1 MAIAIQPDLLWRRLS
16 PTAGAWVLISL
27 ALFSFGVF
35 PLAAQERKVFLYE
48 DFGNLDNWKPLY
60 FPKIGKHTVYSVESK
75 DGEHYLRA
83 ESNASASGLVYKG
96 TFNVYD
102 YPKMRWR
109 WRITNTYEKAD
120 GRTKASDD
128 YPIRIYVLFEYDP
141 QEAGALDRVK
151 YGLAKA
157 IYGEYPPHSAI
168 NYVWSSVVWD
178 LPFISSPRTDKVKI
192 VALESG
198 AKSAGTWQEEQVDI
212 LQDYRRMFRSEP
224 PAKAS
229 LGIMN
234 DSDNTAERAVSFISF
249 IEVYR

>member
-1 MAIAIQPDLLWRRLS
+1 MKQHKRLLSITLWLWAS
-16 PTAGAWVLISL
+16 ALLSL
-27 ALFSFGVF
+27 ALTPFGGF
-35 PLAAQERKVFLYE
+35 PANAQERKVALY
-48 DFGNLDNWKPLY
+48 DNFGNLDNWKPLY
-60 FPKIGKHTVYSVESK
+60 FPKIEKHSVYSIESK

-83 ESNASASGLVYKG
+83 ESNASASGIVYKG

-109 WRITNTYEKAD
+109 WKISNVYERGD

-141 QEAGALDRVK
+141 QKAGVLDKVK

-168 NYVWSSVVWD
+168 NYVWSSVAWD

-192 VALESG
+192 VPLQRG
-198 AKSAGTWQEEQVDI
+198 AERVGTWQEEQVDI
-212 LQDYRRMFRSEP
+212 VEDYRRLFRTDP
-224 PAKAS
+224 PARAS
-229 LGIMN
+229 LGIMS
-234 DSDNTAERAVSFISF
+234 DSDNTAEKAVSFVSF

>member
-1 MAIAIQPDLLWRRLS
+1 MTFFLPGIS
-16 PTAGAWVLISL
+16 PA
-27 ALFSFGVF
+27 
-35 PLAAQERKVFLYE
+35 AAQERKVFLRE
-48 DFGNLDNWKPLY
+48 EFGALDNWKPLY
-60 FPKIGKHTVYSVESK
+60 FPKIEKHSVYSIESK

-109 WRITNTYEKAD
+109 WKISNVYERGD

-141 QEAGALDRVK
+141 QKAGALDKIK

-178 LPFISSPRTDKVKI
+178 LHFINSPRTDKVKI
-192 VALESG
+192 VALQSG
-198 AKSAGTWQEEQVDI
+198 ATRVGTWVEEQVDI
-212 LQDYRRMFRSEP
+212 LRDYRRLFRADP
-224 PAKAS
+224 PARAS

-234 DSDNTAERAVSFISF
+234 DSDNTGEHADSFVSFV
-249 IEVYR
+249 EVYR

>member
-1 MAIAIQPDLLWRRLS
+1 LWASALLSSALPPLGGS
-16 PTAGAWVLISL
+16 PVN
-27 ALFSFGVF
+27 
-35 PLAAQERKVFLYE
+35 AQERNVAIFE
-48 DFGNLDNWKPLY
+48 DFGNLDSWKPLY
-60 FPKIGKHTVYSVESK
+60 FPKVEKHTVYSIESK

-102 YPKMRWR
+102 YPKIRWR
-109 WRITNTYEKAD
+109 WRISNVYERGD

-128 YPIRIYVLFEYDP
+128 YPIRLYVLFEYDP
-141 QEAGALDRVK
+141 QKAGALDKVK
-151 YGLAKA
+151 YGLANA

-178 LPFISSPRTDKVKI
+178 LPFINSPRTDKVKI

-198 AKSAGTWQEEQVDI
+198 AKRAGTWQEEQVDI
-212 LQDYRRMFRSEP
+212 LQDYRRMFLADP

-229 LGIMN
+229 LGIMS
-234 DSDNTAERAVSFISF
+234 DSDNTAEHAVSFVSF